1 MLFED
6 GKLKASVVNEFG
18 LSAMD
23 FEYNPQKDKVKII
36 NIIKKLDHWYIK
48 RVLKRDLRIL
58 LHNLEHGIYKHENAK
73 YEITYT
79 FQPLQP
85 ITEEAPAAF
94 VYTLPNI
101 TTGEIALRNG
111 YHGET
116 SFYLLAERNEK
127 LMQRVIKSTFIDR
140 DIKSVI
146 GGWIDCPSEDKFEC
160 DIRIYVKE

>member
-1 MLFED
+1 MEAQSLPSNEGERARYSVQIDIKKAYISGICGMLFEE

-73 YEITYT
+73 YEITYI

-85 ITEEAPAAF
+85 ITEEA
-94 VYTLPNI
+94 TD
-101 TTGEIALRNG
+101 NG
-111 YHGET
+111 NT
-116 SFYLLAERNEK
+116 N
-127 LMQRVIKSTFIDR
+127 
-140 DIKSVI
+140 
-146 GGWIDCPSEDKFEC
+146 
-160 DIRIYVKE
+160 

>member
-1 MLFED
+1 MLSKRFFIIAIISFSFLFAEAQSLPSDEGERARYSVQIDVKKAYISGICGMLFEN

-23 FEYNPQKDKVKII
+23 FEYDSRKDKVKII

-58 LHNLEHGIYKHENAK
+58 LHNLEQGIYKHENAK

-85 ITEEAPAAF
+85 ITEEA
-94 VYTLPNI
+94 TD
-101 TTGEIALRNG
+101 NG
-111 YHGET
+111 NT
-116 SFYLLAERNEK
+116 N
-127 LMQRVIKSTFIDR
+127 
-140 DIKSVI
+140 
-146 GGWIDCPSEDKFEC
+146 
-160 DIRIYVKE
+160 

>member
-1 MLFED
+1 MEAQSLPSNEGERARYSVQIDIKKAYISGICGMLFED

-23 FEYNPQKDKVKII
+23 FEYNPQKDKVGII

-73 YEITYT
+73 YEITYI

-85 ITEEAPAAF
+85 ITEEA
-94 VYTLPNI
+94 TD
-101 TTGEIALRNG
+101 NG
-111 YHGET
+111 NT
-116 SFYLLAERNEK
+116 N
-127 LMQRVIKSTFIDR
+127 
-140 DIKSVI
+140 
-146 GGWIDCPSEDKFEC
+146 
-160 DIRIYVKE
+160 

>member
-1 MLFED
+1 MLSKRFFIIAIISFSFLFAEAQSLPSNEGERARYSVQIDVKKAYISGICGILFED

-23 FEYNPQKDKVKII
+23 FEYDSRKDKVKII

-58 LHNLEHGIYKHENAK
+58 LHNLEKGIYKHENAK

-85 ITEEAPAAF
+85 ITEEA
-94 VYTLPNI
+94 TD
-101 TTGEIALRNG
+101 NG
-111 YHGET
+111 NT
-116 SFYLLAERNEK
+116 N
-127 LMQRVIKSTFIDR
+127 
-140 DIKSVI
+140 
-146 GGWIDCPSEDKFEC
+146 
-160 DIRIYVKE
+160 

>member
-1 MLFED
+1 MLSKRFFIIAIISFSFLYAEAQSLPSDEGERARYSVQIDVKKAYISGICGMLFED

-23 FEYNPQKDKVKII
+23 FEYDSRKDKVKII

-58 LHNLEHGIYKHENAK
+58 LHNLEQGIYKHENAK

-85 ITEEAPAAF
+85 ITEEA
-94 VYTLPNI
+94 TD
-101 TTGEIALRNG
+101 NG
-111 YHGET
+111 NTY
-116 SFYLLAERNEK
+116 
-127 LMQRVIKSTFIDR
+127 
-140 DIKSVI
+140 
-146 GGWIDCPSEDKFEC
+146 
-160 DIRIYVKE
+160 

>member
-1 MLFED
+1 MLSKRFFCLLPFVFCLLLAEAQTLPSNEGERARYGVQIDVKKAYISGICGMLFEN

-36 NIIKKLDHWYIK
+36 NVIKKLDHWYIK

-58 LHNLEHGIYKHENAK
+58 IHNLRQGINKYENTK

-85 ITEEAPAAF
+85 ITEEA
-94 VYTLPNI
+94 TN
-101 TTGEIALRNG
+101 NG
-111 YHGET
+111 N
-116 SFYLLAERNEK
+116 S
-127 LMQRVIKSTFIDR
+127 I
-140 DIKSVI
+140 
-146 GGWIDCPSEDKFEC
+146 
-160 DIRIYVKE
+160 

>member
-1 MLFED
+1 MQIDVKKAYVSGICGMLFED

-73 YEITYT
+73 HEITYI

-85 ITEEAPAAF
+85 ITEEA
-94 VYTLPNI
+94 TD
-101 TTGEIALRNG
+101 NG
-111 YHGET
+111 NT
-116 SFYLLAERNEK
+116 N
-127 LMQRVIKSTFIDR
+127 
-140 DIKSVI
+140 
-146 GGWIDCPSEDKFEC
+146 
-160 DIRIYVKE
+160 

>member
-1 MLFED
+1 MLSKRFFIIAIIFFCFLFAEAQSLPSNEGERTRYSVQIDVKKAYISGICGMLFED

-23 FEYNPQKDKVKII
+23 FEYDPQKDKVKII

-58 LHNLEHGIYKHENAK
+58 LHNLEQGIYKHENAK

-85 ITEEAPAAF
+85 ITEEA
-94 VYTLPNI
+94 TD
-101 TTGEIALRNG
+101 NG
-111 YHGET
+111 NT
-116 SFYLLAERNEK
+116 N
-127 LMQRVIKSTFIDR
+127 
-140 DIKSVI
+140 
-146 GGWIDCPSEDKFEC
+146 
-160 DIRIYVKE
+160 